1 MSREDKL
8 LEIACELY
16 NRDHRGQVTPKTFH
30 LLAGFA
36 TQGLLRQANEI
47 LMEKEKYEDQ
57 VTAASLATAEED
69 RRFIEENPVNGDI
82 DLSPHPLL

>member
-1 MSREDKL
+1 MTREDRL
-8 LEIACELY
+8 IQIACDLY
-16 NRDHRGQVTPKTFH
+16 NQEHRGQVTPETFH

-47 LMEKEKYEDQ
+47 LVEKEKHEDQ
-57 VTAASLATAEED
+57 TTAASLATAEED
-69 RRFIEENPVNGDI
+69 RKFIEEYPVNGDI